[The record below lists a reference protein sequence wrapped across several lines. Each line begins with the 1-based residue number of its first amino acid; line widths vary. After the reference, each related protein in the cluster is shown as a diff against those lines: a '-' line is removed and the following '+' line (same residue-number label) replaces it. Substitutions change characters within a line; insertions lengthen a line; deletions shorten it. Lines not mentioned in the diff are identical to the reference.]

1 MKKETAVIPK
11 PTRVPPPP
19 VKETLRAIGK
29 MRIRAGATA
38 AALALLLTACGSGG
52 GGSAASA
59 MGPGFNKAATQ
70 VLNPSTKSGG
80 TINLV
85 SSQSFDSMDPGV
97 TYAAQTWNLFRTF
110 ARPMMAYEHTPSG
123 NQIVGDLATG
133 PGVQSNGGKTW
144 TYTLRDNAT
153 FEDGTPITS
162 ADVRWAI
169 ERSNWSTLV
178 GNGPSYFNH
187 ILTPPGDHRFDSL
200 NVYKDG
206 DTLFNNIIVTTD
218 PRKITFNL
226 PQAFGE
232 FDYVMTLLQTAPVE
246 RSVDS
251 KDAGDTYAKR
261 PISTGAYKI
270 ASYEPG
276 KELKL
281 VPNPAY
287 NQVSDPGH
295 MHVALAAAVN
305 VSLGVDSSERDQ
317 ELFDGQADAD
327 LGSALTVANHAK
339 VLQDPVLKSQT
350 DDAPDSSIAYSSI
363 NTELIPDVS
372 CRQAI
377 EYAVDKN
384 TVQNQLGGQWGGSI
398 ATNLLP
404 PSIPGATQFPTY
416 TYDPAKAKTLLATCK
431 ANSPDLFDASGAL
444 SFKIAAQTN
453 APDLQNAATAIQS
466 SLSGVGITTQ
476 VTLFPFGQ
484 YSQYCGNQAYAKAH
498 RLGMCLA
505 NWGPDWLTGYGMLD
519 QLVTSNGIAATGSQ
533 NYAFLNDASVNALE
547 KQALGSIEATTQQR
561 DWVQMDHRVMDLAA
575 YVPLMDRNVMRFRSS
590 RLTNVMI
597 DQGGSGGYDLSVLGV
612 K

>member
-1 MKKETAVIPK
+1 MKKENAVIRKPK
-11 PTRVPPPP
+11 FP
-19 VKETLRAIGK
+19 
-29 MRIRAGATA
+29 IRAGAVA
-38 AALALLLTACGSGG
+38 GALALVLSACGSSSS
-52 GGSAASA
+52 GSASSA
-59 MGPGFNKAATQ
+59 AGPGFDLAGKQ
-70 VLNPSTKSGG
+70 VLNPSTKAGG
-80 TINLV
+80 TINLI
-85 SSQSFDSMDPGV
+85 SSQSFDSIDPGI

-110 ARPMMAYEHTPSG
+110 ARPMMAYEHTPGG

-162 ADVRWAI
+162 GDVRWAI
-169 ERSNWSTLV
+169 ERANWSSLV
-178 GNGPSYFNH
+178 GNGPTYFHN
-187 ILTPPGDHRFDSL
+187 ILTPQNDPRFDNL
-200 NVYKDG
+200 DIYKSG
-206 DTLFNNIIVTTD
+206 DAMFDNIIVTKD
-218 PRKITFNL
+218 PKKITFNL

-246 RSVDS
+246 RSVDQ
-251 KDAGDTYAKR
+251 KDSGGTYGKR

-270 ASYEPG
+270 ASYDPG

-281 VPNPAY
+281 VRNDAY
-287 NQVSDPGH
+287 NQQSDPNH
-295 MHVALAAAVN
+295 MHAALADTIDVQ
-305 VSLGVDSSERDQ
+305 LGVDSSERDQ
-317 ELFDGQADAD
+317 RLLDGEADAD

-339 VLQDPVLKSQT
+339 VLQDPTLKSEA
-350 DDAPDSSIAYSSI
+350 DDAPDYSIAYASI
-363 NTELIPDVS
+363 NTQLIPDVS

-384 TVQNQLGGQWGGSI
+384 TVLNQLGGQWGGTI
-398 ATNLLP
+398 ATNLLTP
-404 PSIPGATQFPTY
+404 GIPGAVQFPSY
-416 TYDPAKAKTLLATCK
+416 TYNPAQAKTLLAKCK
-431 ANSPDLFDASGAL
+431 ANSPDLFDSSGAL

-466 SLSGVGITTQ
+466 SLQGAGIDTQ

-519 QLVTSNGIAATGSQ
+519 QLVTSNGISTTGSQ
-533 NYAFLNDASVNALE
+533 NYAFLNDTTVNALE
-547 KQALGSIEATTQQR
+547 KDALSSVEPSTQQQ
-561 DWVQMDHRVMDLAA
+561 DWVKIDHRVMDLAA
-575 YVPLMDRNVMRFRSS
+575 VVPLMDRHVMRFRSS

-597 DQGGSGGYDLSVLGV
+597 DEAGSGGYDLSVLGV